1 MRTEAV
7 ETQEGIGQE
16 ANGATVGLDL
26 EPKHALSPRAVEVIL
41 NPSDPANP
49 LRDPFE
55 DQYARDLNYELK
67 YTIAYSLI
75 EDGRYPRQD
84 QLLKSFLLPHQ
95 AVSPEAKKLRD
106 KLSILLIQKGVIQP
120 DSKEAQEADE
130 EVVRFVDRDERL
142 KQLRT
147 VLPVPVLGAITY
159 ALLFQDAVDE
169 KKREKLRSYT
179 TRPLLRPYLR
189 DLEIHRGKGEIEFR
203 DLVSLV
209 PEEIFRN
216 PDAATLNIVRNYL
229 VNQAMGM
236 FIESEDEGFTK
247 LQQAITKET
256 SQIRRE
262 FLEIVYQ
269 EFRQIQYVRIPP
281 VFKDVVEGWFSDESP
296 FPLFRQ
302 KYFVYEFLKTRRKL
316 LNGDTGATKTACA
329 FLAME
334 TALAQGTLAENWV
347 EVDSERENQVRVTIF
362 GPARARN
369 TWPREAAKI
378 FREDVKRDVFTIR
391 EARNLEDPRVETA
404 EYVYI
409 GSELLGR
416 AWNNP
421 ALYHR
426 IHNALVTRRQTNGV
440 IFDESDEFRKESAQR
455 SRMIADLVT
464 QIRENQERRGIIN
477 TPMVA
482 LTATP
487 IASSL
492 ADLDITL
499 ALLYPER
506 FALPRRVEDGKVPFS
521 VQALKDPKVAFSL
534 LYGEQLMIQ
543 WTLEDLF
550 GDKAPKLPENPRKAI
565 PMSPSE
571 RVLYEWIANLQI
583 GTLAKVRLLRSVLLN
598 PELIKKVCQE
608 RGLVPTPVY
617 ERVAGLQT
625 RLVELHDAWTT
636 WSVQKDPS
644 IPDEPFSADWIAKF
658 GDAEFLIQCL
668 FEDSLVEGVESLA
681 KSNTLTAQDWKP
693 KGAVSSKYLAMK
705 EFIEQRAQKDARGVV
720 VEGFVPEEQVF
731 IAVPYHKR
739 GITRN
744 LDDPNTRDEDLADNA
759 LSLYEYLVSDW
770 LPGLLNGMAIN
781 IDGDRSF
788 YARDKA
794 AQVWRIDG
802 LRNNFVVAD
811 MESVYESMDWAIRD
825 TEQNRNIRRGTL
837 VFPFWP
843 WGWDE
848 YKQMAGRFLRPGQAK
863 PMEVMVFE
871 SENSIDQGF
880 YDVVRRKDFLAQ
892 IALAGVELDPE
903 DQAFFNEATAAR
915 RILLVEPTVGQL
927 FLQDIVRRLKG
938 AGEQETT
945 EQLSQER
952 NGKTFYE
959 LFAEFYFDEGRDEFR
974 IVGNNAELMK
984 NVLLRTHPRRILSI
998 GAGTCLFA
1006 RKVAQAGY
1014 EAEIDNLD
1022 INGSA
1027 LRVAQER
1034 FPQVGNIMVGRA
1046 SQLDLDTERYDA
1058 IDCSFM
1064 LPWTKLVS
1072 EGNGSHQDPTQLERV
1087 KALIEINRVLK
1098 MGGSV
1103 VLSFPESSF
1112 DEERFRLF
1120 AESLTKHFGFTILEE
1135 HSGVSYA
1142 TDIKPFK
1149 RIGWI
1154 ITVQKTNQPN
1164 LAGFNS
1170 EDLSLLSDEETRIS
1184 KYKGKK
1190 NGKQTVV
1197 KVEYPIFSSK
1207 RFKVENPLT
1216 QQTTEISSPTVDG
1229 ILLLSP
1235 REMVDEIK
1243 PNLNQGNRRIWIAA
1257 RRRIETSLGRNYEES
1272 EEILAG
1278 IIARRGLHKIEEWDE
1293 ASVQRLIGSELNRRL
1308 RRGTES

>member
-1 MRTEAV
+1 MRTEAK
-7 ETQEGIGQE
+7 EIG
-16 ANGATVGLDL
+16 L
-26 EPKHALSPRAVEVIL
+26 ELRKPKHALSPRAIEVIL
-41 NPSDPANP
+41 NPADPSNP

-55 DQYARDLNYELK
+55 AQYARDVNYHLK
-67 YTIAYSLI
+67 YSIAHALVD
-75 EDGRYPRQD
+75 DGRYPRPE
-84 QLLKSFLLPHQ
+84 LLLRNFVLPHNI
-95 AVSPEAKKLRD
+95 VSAEVKELKD
-106 KLSILLIQKGVIQP
+106 QLSILLIQKGVIQP
-120 DSKEAQEADE
+120 DSKEARAADE
-130 EVVRFVDRDERL
+130 EVVKFVDRNERL
-142 KQLRT
+142 RQLRT
-147 VLPVPVLGAITY
+147 VVPVPVLGAITY
-159 ALLFQDAVDE
+159 ALLFQDAGDD

-189 DLEIHRGKGEIEFR
+189 DLEVRRAKGEIDFR
-203 DLVSLV
+203 NLVLLV
-209 PEEIFRN
+209 PEEIFKN
-216 PDAATLNIVRNYL
+216 PDAVTLNIVRNYL

-236 FIESEDEGFTK
+236 FIESEEEGFAR
-247 LQQAITKET
+247 LQQAITDET
-256 SQIRRE
+256 SEVRMD
-262 FLEIVYQ
+262 FLETIDQ
-269 EFRQIQYVRIPP
+269 EFRQIQDVRVPP
-281 VFKDVVEGWFSDESP
+281 VFKDAVEGWFSEESP
-296 FPLFRQ
+296 LPLFRQ

-347 EVDSERENQVRVTIF
+347 EVDSERKNPVRVTIF

-378 FREDVKRDVFTIR
+378 FREDAKRDIFAIR
-391 EARNLEDPRVETA
+391 GTRDLEDPRVETA

-416 AWNNP
+416 AGNNP
-421 ALYHR
+421 NLYHT
-426 IHNALVTRRQTNGV
+426 IQDALITKRQTNGV
-440 IFDESDEFRKESAQR
+440 VFDESDEFRKEGAQR

-464 QIRENQERRGIIN
+464 QIRENQERKGIMD

-506 FALPRRVEDGKVPFS
+506 FALPRKVEDGKVPFS
-521 VQALKDPKVAFSL
+521 IQALKDPKVAFSL

-550 GDKAPKLPENPRKAI
+550 GDKAPKLPENPRVNV

-571 RVLYEWIANLQI
+571 RVLYEWVADLQI

-608 RGLVPTPVY
+608 GSLAPVSVY
-617 ERVAGLQT
+617 EGIVGLQT

-636 WSVQKDPS
+636 WSLQKDPS
-644 IPDEPFSADWIAKF
+644 IPDEPFSADWIAKL
-658 GDAEFLIQCL
+658 GDSEFLTQCF
-668 FEDSLVEGVESLA
+668 FENSLVEGVESLA
-681 KSNTLTAQDWKP
+681 KRTTLVNQDWRS
-693 KGAVSSKYLAMK
+693 KGAVSSKYLAIK
-705 EFIEQRAQKDARGVV
+705 EFLEQRVKKDEKGVMI
-720 VEGFVPEEQVF
+720 EGFVSEEQVF

-759 LSLYEYLVSDW
+759 LSLYEYLLYDW
-770 LPGLLNGMAIN
+770 LAGLPEGMAIN
-781 IDGDRSF
+781 LDGDRSF
-788 YARDKA
+788 YARDNA
-794 AQVWRIDG
+794 AQIWREIG
-802 LRNNFVVAD
+802 SRNNYVVAD

-825 TEQNRNIRRGTL
+825 TEDNKNIRGGTL
-837 VFPFWP
+837 ILPFWP

-848 YKQMAGRFLRPGQAK
+848 YKQMVGRFLRPGQAK

-880 YDVVRRKDFLAQ
+880 YSVVRRKDLLAQ
-892 IALAGVELDPE
+892 ITLAGVELDPE
-903 DQAFFNEATAAR
+903 DQEFFNESTTAR
-915 RILLVEPTVGQL
+915 RILLVEPSVGQL
-927 FLQDIVRRLKG
+927 FLQDVVRKLKG

-945 EQLSQER
+945 EQLSRER
-952 NGKTFYE
+952 NGKTFSE
-959 LFAEFYFDEGRDEFR
+959 LFAEFYFDEGKDEFR
-974 IVGNNAELMK
+974 IVGNNAELIK
-984 NVLLRTHPRRILSI
+984 NVLLKTHPRRILSI

-1022 INGSA
+1022 INGAA
-1027 LRVAQER
+1027 LRIAQER
-1034 FPQVGNIMVGRA
+1034 FTQVGNIIVGRA
-1046 SQLDLDTERYDA
+1046 SQLGVDTERYDA

-1064 LPWTKLVS
+1064 LPWTSLYSQDRIV
-1072 EGNGSHQDPTQLERV
+1072 NQDPTQLERV
-1087 KALIEINRVLK
+1087 KVLLEMNRVLK
-1098 MGGSV
+1098 MGGSA

-1112 DEERFRLF
+1112 DEARFRQF
-1120 AESLTKHFGFTILEE
+1120 AGSLISHFGFSVLES
-1135 HSGVSYA
+1135 SGISYA
-1142 TDIKPFK
+1142 TDVNPHK

-1154 ITVQKTNQPN
+1154 LTLQKVNNPS

-1170 EDLSLLSDEETRIS
+1170 DDLLLLSDDERKIS
-1184 KYKGKK
+1184 KYNGKK
-1190 NGKQTVV
+1190 DGKQTVV
-1197 KVEYPIFSSK
+1197 KIEYPIFSSK
-1207 RFKVENPLT
+1207 QFEVFNPLT
-1216 QQTTEISSPTVDG
+1216 QQTSEANSPTVDG
-1229 ILLLSP
+1229 IIPFPP
-1235 REMVDEIK
+1235 REMAGEIK
-1243 PNLNQGNRRIWIAA
+1243 PNLSQGNRKIWTAA
-1257 RRRIETSLGRNYEES
+1257 RRRIETSLGRNYEEV

-1278 IIARRGLHKIEEWDE
+1278 IIVTRGLHRVEEWDE

-1308 RRGTES
+1308 RRATET